1 MQLRIEADE
10 RTQDLGRSGSRRG
23 GDDAGRGTDA
33 RGDETHEKAQR
44 SSWHAHPPVVKRQS
58 VTAQRWM

>member
-1 MQLRIEADE
+1 MRLLVVGMQLRIEADE

-44 SSWHAHPPVVKRQS
+44 SS
-58 VTAQRWM
+58 